1 MKTDQQQEEIIQEF
15 ELLGGDSEMMITYLI
30 ELGQKM
36 PPMSEEQKTDD
47 ILVKGCQSKVWLR
60 ASLEENN
67 LRFQA
72 DSNSAVTKGLVSILV
87 RIFNNQTPEEIV
99 EKEVYFMERSGLSR
113 YIGTQRS
120 NGFGAMIKQMRY
132 YGLAY
137 QVNNKIKI

>member
-1 MKTDQQQEEIIQEF
+1 MKTDPQQEEIIQEF
-15 ELLGGDSEMMITYLI
+15 ELLGGDAEMMITYLI

-36 PPMSEEQKTDD
+36 PSMNSEDKTDD
-47 ILVKGCQSKVWLR
+47 ILVKGCQSKVWLKVSR
-60 ASLEENN
+60 EGDN

-87 RIFNNQTPEEIV
+87 RIFNRLPPEEAA

-120 NGFGAMIKQMRY
+120 NGFGAMIKQIRY

-137 QVNNKIKI
+137 QIK